1 MRAAIYAR
9 KSTDDQRDDLA
20 KSISRQV
27 EQAREYA
34 ARQGW
39 TVSDDHVFVDD
50 GISGGEFWNRPGLAR
65 LLTSLKPAAPF
76 DVVLMTEL
84 SRLGRDRLRT
94 EVVARDISDAGVR
107 IIYHPTG
114 EEERLDS
121 PEGSFIMA
129 ARGFAAEVE
138 RAKARQRT
146 RDAMQSRAKRGH
158 VTGGVVYGYR
168 NVPVYSGTDASGNPL
183 RSHVRHEIEP
193 TEAAVVRGM
202 FRMFADGYGLRT
214 IAQTLNGDERHTDE
228 SIRYFGGRRVSPPRK
243 GSGSW
248 APSGVNAML
257 LNERYRGVLVWGKH
271 RNTDKGGKTRQRVPQ
286 DERGWVSV
294 DSPDLRIVD
303 DALWNLAQSR
313 RQKSTRVPGPRAFR
327 VSQSLLSGIGS
338 CGLCSAPIVISG
350 PSKRSRCYAC
360 GYHRDRGRTICAN
373 SLLESSEAVDRAFI
387 AAIEDR
393 IFTPEFRASTVDE
406 AVRRIHELSG
416 QAPTNTVRIEQ
427 ELSRVKREVA
437 NLIRTLE
444 AVGPSPSVTDRLRQK
459 ERETVELE
467 RSLASTKSIGKV
479 GTIDFR
485 LLDRVLADT
494 LGDLE
499 ATLRDDVVRARAAL
513 SKLLVGRVLFQP
525 TTTEVGGKPRRTYR
539 LEASLAI
546 GRLLVSPDDQRVQAV
561 HVPDGTWTVCTS
573 PIRQVD
579 VVVPAVKAA

>member
-9 KSTDDQRDDLA
+9 KSTDDPRDQLA
-20 KSISRQV
+20 KSITRQV

-39 TVSDDHVFVDD
+39 EVSDEHVFTDD
-50 GISGGEFWNRPGLAR
+50 GISGGEFWNRPGLTR
-65 LLTSLKPAAPF
+65 LLNSLKPAAPF
-76 DVVLMTEL
+76 GVLLMTEL

-94 EVVARDISDAGVR
+94 ELAAREIADAGVR
-107 IIYHPTG
+107 IVYHTTG

-146 RDAMQSRAKRGH
+146 RDAMHARAKRGH

-168 NVPVYSGTDASGNPL
+168 NVPVFSGTDASGNPI

-193 TEAAVVRGM
+193 EEAEVVRGM

-214 IAQTLNGDERHTDE
+214 IARTLNADPQHQPL
-228 SIRYFGGRRVSPPRK
+228 SARYFGGRRVSPPRK

-257 LNERYRGVLVWGKH
+257 QNERYRGVQVWGRH

-286 DERGWVSV
+286 AERGWVSTEA
-294 DSPDLRIVD
+294 PDLRIVPD
-303 DALWNLAQSR
+303 DLWHLAQSR
-313 RQKSTRVPGPRAFR
+313 RRTRHVVPGPRAFR

-338 CGLCSAPIVISG
+338 CGLCSSPIVISG

-360 GYHRDRGRTICAN
+360 GYHRDRGRTVCGN
-373 SLLESSEAVDRAFI
+373 SLLEAVEAVDRALI
-387 AAIEDR
+387 RAIEEQV
-393 IFTPEFRASTVDE
+393 FSPELRVSIVDE
-406 AVRRIHELSG
+406 VVARIRSLSG
-416 QAPTNTVRIEQ
+416 QAPTNSVRIEQ
-427 ELSRVKREVA
+427 ELSRARREVA
-437 NLIRTLE
+437 NLLRALE
-444 AVGPSPSVTDRLRQK
+444 SIGPSPAVVERLKQR
-459 ERETVELE
+459 EREVLELE
-467 RSLASTKSIGKV
+467 RTLANTKLMAKV
-479 GTIDFR
+479 GRIEPR
-485 LLDRVLADT
+485 ALDRALSEAFEN
-494 LGDLE
+494 LE
-499 ATLRDDVVRARAAL
+499 ATLRSDVVRARAAL
-513 SKLLVGRVLFQP
+513 SALLAGRVLFHP

-539 LEASLAI
+539 IEASLVI
-546 GRLLVSPDDQRVQAV
+546 GRLLVSSDDQSMQGV
-561 HVPDGTWTVCTS
+561 HVPDGIWTSCTS

>member
-9 KSTDDQRDDLA
+9 KSTDDPRDQQA

-34 ARQGW
+34 SRQGW
-39 TVSDDHVFVDD
+39 TVSDDHVFTDD
-50 GISGGEFWNRPGLAR
+50 GISGGEFWNRPGLTR
-65 LLTSLKPAAPF
+65 LLNSLKPSAPF
-76 DVVLMTEL
+76 DVLLMTEL

-94 EVVARDISDAGVR
+94 EVAAREIADAGVR

-146 RDAMQSRAKRGH
+146 RDAMHARAKRGH

-168 NVPVYSGTDASGNPL
+168 NVPVFSGTDASGNPI

-193 TEAAVVRGM
+193 EEAAVVRGM

-214 IAQTLNGDERHTDE
+214 IAKTLNADPDQLEL
-228 SIRYFGGRRVSPPRK
+228 SARYFGGRRVSPPRK

-257 LNERYRGVLVWGKH
+257 QNERYRGVQVWGRH

-286 DERGWVSV
+286 DAGAWVSTEA
-294 DSPDLRIVD
+294 PDLRIVPD
-303 DALWNLAQSR
+303 DLWNLAQSR
-313 RQKSTRVPGPRAFR
+313 RRRSTRIPGPRAFR

-338 CGLCSAPIVISG
+338 CGLCSSPIVISG

-360 GYHRDRGRTICAN
+360 GYHRDRGRTICTN
-373 SLLESSEAVDRAFI
+373 NLLESIEAVDRALI
-387 AAIEDR
+387 RAIEQQV
-393 IFTPEFRASTVDE
+393 FSPELRVSIVDE
-406 AVRRIHELSG
+406 VVARIRVLSG
-416 QAPTNTVRIEQ
+416 QAPTSTVRIEQ
-427 ELSRVKREVA
+427 ELSRVRREVS
-437 NLIRTLE
+437 NLLRTLE
-444 AVGPSPSVTDRLRQK
+444 SVGPSPSVTDRLRQK
-459 ERETVELE
+459 ERDLLDLE
-467 RSLASTKSIGKV
+467 RSLASTKSMARV
-479 GTIDFR
+479 GRIDLR
-485 LLDRVLADT
+485 LLDR
-494 LGDLE
+494 DLSE
-499 ATLRDDVVRARAAL
+499 AFEDFGATLRSDVTRARAAL
-513 SKLLVGRVLFQP
+513 SSLLSGRVIFQP
-525 TTTEVGGKPRRTYR
+525 TTTEVGGKLRRTYQI
-539 LEASLAI
+539 EATLVI
-546 GRLLVSPDDQRVQAV
+546 GRLLVSSDDQCRVI
-561 HVPDGTWTVCTS
+561 TS
-573 PIRQVD
+573 PTGFAHPALSQIREVR

>member
-9 KSTDDQRDDLA
+9 KSTDDPRDQQA
-20 KSISRQV
+20 KSITHQV

-34 ARQGW
+34 LRQGW
-39 TVSDDHVFVDD
+39 TVSEDHVFTDD
-50 GISGGEFWNRPGLAR
+50 GISGGEFWNRPGLTR
-65 LLTSLKPAAPF
+65 LLNSLKPAAPF

-94 EVVARDISDAGVR
+94 ELAAREIADAGVR

-168 NVPVYSGTDASGNPL
+168 NVPVFSGTDASGNPI

-193 TEAAVVRGM
+193 TEADVIRGM

-214 IAQTLNGDERHTDE
+214 IARTLNADPDQLEL
-228 SIRYFGGRRVSPPRK
+228 SARYFAGRRVSPPRK

-257 LNERYRGVLVWGKH
+257 QNERYRGVQVWGRH

-286 DERGWVSV
+286 DERGWVSTET
-294 DSPDLRIVD
+294 PDLRIVSED
-303 DALWNLAQSR
+303 LWHLAQSR
-313 RQKSTRVPGPRAFR
+313 RRRHASPGPRAFR

-338 CGLCSAPIVISG
+338 CGLCSSPIVISG

-360 GYHRDRGRTICAN
+360 GYHRDRGRTICGN
-373 SLLESSEAVDRAFI
+373 NLLESVEAVDRALL
-387 AAIEDR
+387 AAIEEQV
-393 IFTPEFRASTVDE
+393 FAPELRVSIVDE
-406 AVRRIHELSG
+406 VVARMRSLSG

-427 ELSRVKREVA
+427 GLSRVRREVS
-437 NLIRTLE
+437 NLLRTLE
-444 AVGPSPSVTDRLRQK
+444 AVGPSPSVTDRLRTK

-467 RSLASTKSIGKV
+467 RALVNTKAMAKV
-479 GTIDFR
+479 GSIDLR
-485 LLDRVLADT
+485 ALDRALSDAFEN
-494 LGDLE
+494 LE
-499 ATLRDDVVRARAAL
+499 ATLRSDVVRARAAL
-513 SKLLVGRVLFQP
+513 SKLLAGRVLFQP
-525 TTTEVGGKPRRTYR
+525 TTTEVGGKLRRTYR
-539 LEASLAI
+539 LEASLVI
-546 GRLLVSPDDQRVQAV
+546 GRLLVSPDDQRVQGV
-561 HVPDGTWTVCTS
+561 HVPDG
-573 PIRQVD
+573 I
-579 VVVPAVKAA
+579 